1 MYMRRTF
8 SIKVKKKRQC
18 SFIAIVLTLTLLIG
32 AAPGALASEPQ
43 SSGLSLN
50 EAIKLSLQ
58 HSQAVK
64 KAGKEMDRTEELRD
78 HANSLLDYV
87 PVGHVGVSSV
97 ELAYTNALT
106 SQLTWQMSLKS
117 YTTEEDKVIMDTCKK
132 YWEIMKM
139 EQKVKTARM
148 DQDAALR
155 QLQIARAA
163 EQVGISLT
171 PTLSPLQAVKAAEA
185 QYVGA
190 QATLAAASNSRD
202 QAYSNFNQ
210 LIGKQSG
217 DRPEL
222 IDNVNYQA
230 LEVTDLEHEVSRVL
244 ETSPSIWQADEMVNM
259 QKMLKDITLY
269 STGSYRSSEASKIEV
284 EQAELDASSAR
295 DLVGQLARSLY
306 YQTRSVEEAY
316 SGALEAVKVAEE
328 NLRVKKLMF
337 DVGMATDA
345 EVIGEEKKLA
355 DAQYAAYELLC
366 SHCYLKLAFEKPWAA
381 QLN

>member
-1 MYMRRTF
+1 MLRTF
-8 SIKVKKKRQC
+8 FNRLKKRRC
-18 SFIAIVLTLTLLIG
+18 SLIAGVLTLALLTG
-32 AAPGALASEPQ
+32 TAPGALASEPQ

-78 HANSLLDYV
+78 YANSLLDYV
-87 PVGHVGVSSV
+87 PVGHVGVASV

-117 YTTEEDKVIMDTCKK
+117 YTTEEDKVILDTCKK
-132 YWEIMKM
+132 YWEILKM
-139 EQKVKTARM
+139 EQKEKTAQI

-163 EQVGISLT
+163 EQVGISIT

-190 QATLAAASNSRD
+190 QSTLAAANIDRD
-202 QAYSNFNQ
+202 KAYSNFNQ
-210 LIGKQSG
+210 LIGKLPG
-217 DRPEL
+217 DRQEL
-222 IDNVNYQA
+222 TDSISYQA
-230 LEVTDLEHEVSRVL
+230 LEVTDLDHEVSRVL
-244 ETSPSIWQADEMVNM
+244 NTAPSIWQADEMVNM

-295 DLVGQLARSLY
+295 DLVSQLARSMY

-316 SGALEAVKVAEE
+316 NGALEGIKVAEE

-337 DVGMATDA
+337 DVGMATAA
-345 EVIGEEKKLA
+345 EVTGEEKKLA
-355 DAQYAAYELLC
+355 DAQYTAYELLC